1 MINKKIKEIT
11 DRIIERSKTERDS
24 YLESVA
30 FNFNNSGGRSQLSCG
45 NLAHAFA
52 GCGTSDKKIISEGI

>member
-24 YLESVA
+24 YL
-30 FNFNNSGGRSQLSCG
+30 G
-45 NLAHAFA
+45 
-52 GCGTSDKKIISEGI
+52 ISSF